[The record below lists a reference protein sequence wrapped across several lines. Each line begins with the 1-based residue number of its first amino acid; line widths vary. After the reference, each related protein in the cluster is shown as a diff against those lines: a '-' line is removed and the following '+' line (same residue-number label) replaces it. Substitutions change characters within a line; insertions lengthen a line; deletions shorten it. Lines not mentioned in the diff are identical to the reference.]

1 MSDVYSVLV
10 TVAALFLTVIV
21 FQAAVELQRRLDS
34 PVANPLLVAVVFL
47 IVLLLITGFPY
58 AAYAKATQG
67 LSFLLGPATVALA
80 VPLCRQLEQLK
91 RNWQA
96 ILGGILAGTVTGV
109 GSVLLF
115 SLLFSAPGEIILSL
129 VPKSVTTPIAMDVA
143 HTIGGIP
150 PLTAVLVILTGM
162 LGAVLG
168 PEILNHLRVNDET
181 ARGLAIGASA
191 HALGTSRAIKESE
204 RQGAVSGLAIGLVGF
219 VTAMIAPFVV
229 KLAGY

>member
-1 MSDVYSVLV
+1 MSEMCSVFV
-10 TVAALFLTVIV
+10 TVAALFLTIV
-21 FQAAVELQRRLDS
+21 VFRAAVELQRRLDM
-34 PVANPLLVAVVFL
+34 PVANPLLLAVAFL
-47 IVLLLITGFPY
+47 IALLLITGFPY
-58 AAYAKATQG
+58 AEYAKATQG

-80 VPLCRQLEQLK
+80 VPLCRQVDQIK

-96 ILGGILAGTVTGV
+96 ILGGILTGTVTGV

-115 SLLFSAPGEIILSL
+115 SLLFRVPGEIILSL

-150 PLTAVLVILTGM
+150 PLTAVMVILTGM

-168 PEILNHLRVNDET
+168 PELLNRLQIKDET

-191 HALGTSRAIKESE
+191 HALGTTRAIKESE
-204 RQGAVSGLAIGLVGF
+204 QQGAVSGLAIGLVGLA
-219 VTAMIAPFVV
+219 TAMLAPFFV